1 MKLRWR
7 KSEMYK
13 RYIQMRGMQR
23 IDAKL
28 YIYIKKAAL
37 LNSVSYISCI
47 VNMSNSYFF
56 MEKRFNRSNDF
67 RDQ

>member
-28 YIYIKKAAL
+28 YIQKKKDSPPEQRL
-37 LNSVSYISCI
+37 L
-47 VNMSNSYFF
+47 YFMYSEYVEF
-56 MEKRFNRSNDF
+56 IFLHGKKV
-67 RDQ
+67 